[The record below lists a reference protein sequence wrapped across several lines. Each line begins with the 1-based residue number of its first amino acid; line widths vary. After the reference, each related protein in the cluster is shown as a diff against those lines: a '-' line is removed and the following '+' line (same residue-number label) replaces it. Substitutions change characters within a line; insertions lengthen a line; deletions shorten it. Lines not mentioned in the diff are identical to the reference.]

1 MKHILLTVLA
11 LCALA
16 GGLNAQA
23 PQRVPAAPYPIVRE
37 QPNGETVTILMR
49 GDERMHW
56 MITQDGWQVVEDS
69 KSRLCYAV
77 QKKDGSIVPS
87 KKQARDLD
95 KRKKSELR
103 WLKRKG
109 INRAEIR

>member
-56 MITQDGWQVVEDS
+56 MMTEDGWQILET
-69 KSRLCYAV
+69 KRGWYKYA
-77 QKKDGSIVPS
+77 KMN
-87 KKQARDLD
+87 
-95 KRKKSELR
+95 
-103 WLKRKG
+103 RKG
-109 INRAEIR
+109 QVVTSNRRAHDAEKRTKCEKKWLEKHGIRK